1 MFVRSLSDA
10 QCSMSSLCIGAFANI
25 CPAAA
30 WCDQVTAHQVD
41 RHMYVWLL
49 NGSGSC
55 LSPSL
60 GGFLKQTQNF
70 LDCYQSVIAHTFVLS
85 NSLSNVNT
93 IFKTGLFSVYRNK
106 HIVKLISYR
115 FMSYDYYLHPWASSP
130 ALSKSHISPQ
140 AGIVGEGVSSFL
152 CT

>member
-1 MFVRSLSDA
+1 MFNVQHLPEV
-10 QCSMSSLCIGAFANI
+10 SSLCIRGVHQHLSSS
-25 CPAAA
+25 CLMCSGDWP
-30 WCDQVTAHQVD
+30 HQVD

-85 NSLSNVNT
+85 NSLSNVNM
-93 IFKTGLFSVYRNK
+93 IFKTGLFSVYRNR
-106 HIVKLISYR
+106 HSENNSHR
-115 FMSYDYYLHPWASSP
+115 FMNYDHYLHPWASSLT
-130 ALSKSHISPQ
+130 LSKSHISPQ
-140 AGIVGEGVSSFL
+140 AGLAGDGEQFL
-152 CT
+152 LHLGA